1 MERVRASGP
10 GVPPYEPLMDG
21 MDMEGKTRSTV
32 VTVETP
38 LVPPPRDHLA
48 WSLCTTLYANVCCL
62 GFLALVFSVKVGEWE
77 RGDGGDGEMMASGEE
92 EGAGMKDPVG
102 LTELPDP
109 KQSRGAP
116 KVPALGAMWTL
127 QSPGPQKD
135 PWSPQISASG
145 CPVDPTETQGPLN
158 RPMEPL
164 KTSNL
169 RVPRGPHRI
178 LWISKSPSSEVP
190 YAPH

>member
-77 RGDGGDGEMMASGEE
+77 SGDGGGGDGEMMASGEE
-92 EGAGMKDPVG
+92 EGGRGQVWRTPWGSQSSPTPNRVVELQKSQPWVPCGPYRAPG
-102 LTELPDP
+102 L
-109 KQSRGAP
+109 KKIHGAP
-116 KVPALGAMWTL
+116 RSLLPGAPWT
-127 QSPGPQKD
+127 PQ
-135 PWSPQISASG
+135 
-145 CPVDPTETQGPLN
+145 
-158 RPMEPL
+158 RPRDL
-164 KTSNL
+164 
-169 RVPRGPHRI
+169 
-178 LWISKSPSSEVP
+178 
-190 YAPH
+190 

>member
-62 GFLALVFSVKVGEWE
+62 GFLALVFSVKSRDRKVL
-77 RGDGGDGEMMASGEE
+77 GDYSGALSYGSTAKYLNITAHLINVFLIILIIALVASGTIMVANIFNHQQQHPEFI
-92 EGAGMKDPVG
+92 
-102 LTELPDP
+102 
-109 KQSRGAP
+109 
-116 KVPALGAMWTL
+116 
-127 QSPGPQKD
+127 GP
-135 PWSPQISASG
+135 
-145 CPVDPTETQGPLN
+145 T
-158 RPMEPL
+158 
-164 KTSNL
+164 
-169 RVPRGPHRI
+169 
-178 LWISKSPSSEVP
+178 
-190 YAPH
+190 